1 MKQLNF
7 SPHYEDLLVRG
18 AKTTTF
24 RIPSGSNSFSEG
36 ERVTIT
42 VGWPGGPYQEL
53 HAATVTSVYEKNIH
67 ELNALDFSGE
77 SPDCKTPEATALV
90 LSAIYK
96 QVITVNAKVRVVKFE
111 HDPS

>member
-7 SPHYEDLLVRG
+7 FPYYEDLLMRR

-24 RIPSGSNSFSEG
+24 RVPSESNSVSQG
-36 ERVTIT
+36 ERVRIT
-42 VGWPGGPYQEL
+42 VGWPGGPYKGL
-53 HAATVTSVYEKNIH
+53 YGATVRTVYEKLIH
-67 ELNALDFSGE
+67 DLNALDFSGE
-77 SPDCKTPEATALV
+77 SPDCQTPEATALV

-96 QVITVNAKVRVVKFE
+96 KVITVDTKVRVVKLE

>member
-7 SPHYEDLLVRG
+7 SPYYEDLLVRK

-24 RIPSGSNSFSEG
+24 RIPSLSNSFVQG
-36 ERVTIT
+36 ERVRIT
-42 VGWPGGPYQEL
+42 VGWPGGPCQEL
-53 HAATVTSVYEKNIH
+53 HGATVTSVYEKPIH
-67 ELNALDFSGE
+67 ELDALDFSGE
-77 SPDCKTPEATALV
+77 SPDCQTPEATALV

-96 QVITVNAKVRVVKFE
+96 KVITVNAKVRVVRFE

>member
-7 SPHYEDLLVRG
+7 SPYYEDLLVRG

-36 ERVTIT
+36 ERVRIT

-77 SPDCKTPEATALV
+77 SPDCTTPEATALV

>member
-7 SPHYEDLLVRG
+7 SPYYEDLLVRR

-24 RIPSGSNSFSEG
+24 RMPSESNLLSEG

-42 VGWPGGPYQEL
+42 VGWPGGPYKEL
-53 HAATVTSVYEKNIH
+53 RNVTVMNVYEKCIH

-77 SPDCKTPEATALV
+77 SPDCQTPEATALV

-96 QVITVNAKVRVVKFE
+96 QLITVNTKIRIVKFR

>member
-1 MKQLNF
+1 L
-7 SPHYEDLLVRG
+7 
-18 AKTTTF
+18 A
-24 RIPSGSNSFSEG
+24 G
-36 ERVTIT
+36 E
-42 VGWPGGPYQEL
+42 PYQEL
-53 HAATVTSVYEKNIH
+53 HGATVTSVYEKSIH

-96 QVITVNAKVRVVKFE
+96 QVITVDAKVRVVKFA